1 MIAYK
6 EQALHRGLMDNKVSV
21 SVRIIKDKVK

>member
-6 EQALHRGLMDNKVSV
+6 EQALHRGLMDNKDV
-21 SVRIIKDKVK
+21 SVRVIKDKVK